1 METQRSLAGLLVL
14 LATSMAADAVQVELT
29 PVADATLFE
38 DNPEFASGA
47 GDFLFV
53 GPIASGSP
61 RRALLRFDLSAIP
74 AGAVIDSASLRFTVD
89 RAAIGSDP
97 GDQARLH
104 RLLAP
109 WGEGSSNAGTGGAG
123 TTAAIG
129 DATWSHRFFGL
140 PANGQA
146 HTFWITP
153 GGDFF
158 STPSVVINVGGP
170 ANYTLP
176 STPQLVADVQQWV
189 NAPAQTFGWILL
201 GPEGGEFSQKAR
213 RLYSRTSPAVD
224 GRPRLTVSY
233 TLTPPGAV
241 TKSVPLPGWAIGLC
255 AVTLIFFGTRQT

>member
-158 STPSVVINVGGP
+158 RDRKSVV
-170 ANYTLP
+170 
-176 STPQLVADVQQWV
+176 
-189 NAPAQTFGWILL
+189 
-201 GPEGGEFSQKAR
+201 
-213 RLYSRTSPAVD
+213 
-224 GRPRLTVSY
+224 
-233 TLTPPGAV
+233 
-241 TKSVPLPGWAIGLC
+241 
-255 AVTLIFFGTRQT
+255 